1 MKYCGLLILTFLLLS
16 VPCKGTLIPFSPISH
31 NYLPQTYNAGGQ
43 NWSVTQ
49 DKNGVMY
56 FGNNKGL
63 LEFDGNRWRLYPI
76 PSGEVVRS
84 VHAGKDGRLYI
95 GSFEEFG
102 YFERNL
108 AGTLEYHSLKQNV
121 RNFKFHNDEI
131 WTIIESK
138 KKVIFQSFGSY
149 FVYDGQKT
157 IGYRTKGLPL
167 NMFKVGETVYS
178 QFIDGGLNVFM
189 GNSFRPIIERNLLG
203 NDDVIAGFPH
213 PDGTL
218 FITRNN
224 GGFIYSNSK
233 ITPWKSECTEA
244 FNRWS
249 INRAIMTKDSC
260 YIIGTLSDGIYA
272 VNKNGKLLWKE
283 NAESQLENNTVL
295 GLFCDSNNN
304 LWAALDYG
312 IAYIQYN
319 SQIYHYEPT
328 SQKMGMV
335 YDVLVSDHEAY
346 IASNQGLYR
355 FSEGK
360 LAIIPGLEEQ
370 AWTVGEWGKQIICG
384 HNKGTFNIQQANF
397 QSLSNVKGAMCMRE
411 VQLNNKNVLLQ
422 GTYTYL
428 NIYNQDPQTG
438 QWKFSNSISNFI
450 HMAKNVEVD
459 HRENIW
465 VEHMRKGLF
474 RVKLDEKLT
483 KVIDIRHYEQLDRN
497 HPEKCTLFKINGRVS
512 FSDRSK
518 FYTYDDMLDS
528 IIPYKAMNE
537 QLHEIKGVNSV
548 NYMKDDLYWF
558 ITDKDAYLVQCLINS
573 FKIKFKVSLGMFK
586 TPPIEGLAK
595 IVYDRLHDLSYI
607 CLNNSIARISIDK
620 NNFKQTKN
628 NYPMWISRFTASN
641 ENIGETSI
649 LPLINGNQLS
659 SGLNNIS
666 ICLSYPNYGN
676 WSYHIRYKLEG
687 LSDKWMED
695 LPDMR
700 KEYMNLPAGT
710 YCFKAEAYE
719 GNNIL
724 SKVSLEFE
732 ILRPWYLSYWAIFCY
747 FILFVTILT
756 FSLYSVYVYT
766 KRKKD
771 KVIEV
776 QRVRHRTQIEMQ
788 EKKIIELE
796 KEQLEADLRFKSKEL
811 SAVVMTNIA
820 HQEFLTTLKEEIQQQ
835 KLSGQYTRKSLDKL
849 LVMLSQ
855 NMVSDEESWSLFQA
869 NFDRI
874 HENFFRNL
882 KEKYPELTPGDLR
895 LCGLLRLNLPTK
907 EISKLMN
914 ISIRGVDAARYR
926 LRKKLNLSPES
937 NLTDFMIKFK

>member
-1 MKYCGLLILTFLLLS
+1 MKYCGLIIFSLLLLC

-31 NYLPQTYNAGGQ
+31 NYLPQTYNAGSQ

-49 DKNGVMY
+49 DKRGVMY

-63 LEFDGNRWRLYPI
+63 LEFDGSRWRLYPI

-84 VHAGKDGRLYI
+84 VHAGKDGRLYV
-95 GSFEEFG
+95 GGFEEFG

-108 AGTLEYHSLKQNV
+108 SGTLEYHSLKQRVQHFN
-121 RNFKFHNDEI
+121 FHNDEI
-131 WTIIESK
+131 WTIVESK
-138 KKVIFQSFGSY
+138 NKVIFQSFGSY
-149 FVYDGQKT
+149 FVYDGQRT

-167 NMFKVGETVYS
+167 NLFKVGETLYS
-178 QFIDGGLNVFM
+178 QFIDGGLNIFT
-189 GNSFRPIIERNLLG
+189 GNSFLQLFDRKQVG
-203 NDDVIAGFPH
+203 NDDVIAGLPH
-213 PDGTL
+213 PNGIL
-218 FITRNN
+218 FITRNQ
-224 GGFIYSNSK
+224 GGFIYSNAK

-249 INRAIMTKDSC
+249 INRAILTKDSC
-260 YIIGTLSDGIYA
+260 YIIGTLSDGVYA
-272 VNKNGKLLWKE
+272 LNKDGKLLWKE

-295 GLFCDSNNN
+295 GLYCDSNNN

-335 YDVLVSDHEAY
+335 YDVLVADKEAY

-384 HNKGTFNIQQANF
+384 HNKGTFDIQQMSF
-397 QSLSNVKGAMCMRE
+397 QPLSNVKGAMCMRE

-428 NIYNQDPQTG
+428 NIYQQDVQTG
-438 QWKFSNSISNFI
+438 KWKFSNSINNFV

-459 HRENIW
+459 HRGNIW
-465 VEHMRKGLF
+465 VEHMRKGLY
-474 RVKLDEKLT
+474 RVKLDENLT
-483 KVIDIRHYEQLDRN
+483 RVIDIHPYQEIDRN
-497 HPEKCTLFKINGRVS
+497 HPEKSTLFKINGRVS
-512 FSDRSK
+512 FADRRR

-528 IIPYKAMNE
+528 IVPYNAMNE
-537 QLHEIKGVNSV
+537 QLKEIKGVNSV

-558 ITDKDAYLVQCLINS
+558 ITDRDAYLVQCLLNS

-595 IVYDRLHDLSYI
+595 IVYDSRHDLSYI

-620 NNFKQTKN
+620 NKLEERNKDCQL
-628 NYPMWISRFTASN
+628 WISRFSASD
-641 ENIGETSI
+641 ESSGEKRDFPI
-649 LPLINGNQLS
+649 INGNQLTA
-659 SGLNNIS
+659 GLNIIT
-666 ICLSYPNYGN
+666 ICLSYPSYDN
-676 WSYHIRYKLEG
+676 WSYKIRYKLEG
-687 LSDKWMED
+687 LSDKWVEG
-695 LPDMR
+695 LPDMK
-700 KEYMNLPAGT
+700 KEYMNLPAGA
-710 YCFKAEAYE
+710 YCFKAEAYD
-719 GNNIL
+719 GNQIL
-724 SKVSLEFE
+724 SKVSLQFE
-732 ILRPWYLSYWAIFCY
+732 IMRPWYLSYWAIFCY
-747 FILFVTILT
+747 LIVFAAILIL
-756 FSLYSVYVYT
+756 SLYSVYIYT

-771 KVIEV
+771 KVIEN
-776 QRVRHRTQIEMQ
+776 QRIRHRTQIEIQ

-849 LVMLSQ
+849 LLMLSQ
-855 NMVSDEESWSLFQA
+855 NIVSDEESWSLFQA

-907 EISKLMN
+907 EISKLMS

-926 LRKKLNLSPES
+926 LRKKLNLSPDS
-937 NLTDFMIKFK
+937 NLTDFMINFK